1 MYLLRTNRVTFWIKC
16 DVFRNREIVRKCQEN
31 TNSSIDVVS
40 AKNFLAHLTIERDIA
55 RNVYMEMK
63 KELLSIFKGILYV
76 CVVYWTVV
84 TFTTGTF
91 TTWLILMGFNI
102 FYLQWT
108 NSLTFPSVFKNGI
121 LIGGL
126 LIFFK
131 FLSRFG
137 GSGYVFGIL
146 AIVALILI
154 SRRKKFLDIKH
165 QGETMIWGKPLK
177 DFKGKPPKIK
187 IVR

>member
-1 MYLLRTNRVTFWIKC
+1 
-16 DVFRNREIVRKCQEN
+16 
-31 TNSSIDVVS
+31 
-40 AKNFLAHLTIERDIA
+40 
-55 RNVYMEMK
+55 MEMK
-63 KELLSIFKGILYV
+63 KELKSIVKGILYV
-76 CVVYWTVV
+76 CVVYWTIVA
-84 TFTTGTF
+84 FTTGII

-108 NSLTFPSVFKNGI
+108 NSLTFPSVLKNGV

-137 GSGYVFGIL
+137 GYGYILGIIT
-146 AIVALILI
+146 IVAVILL
-154 SRRKKFLDIKH
+154 SRRKKFIEVKH